1 MRFDPYADLLTKER
15 RIIGCSDHS
24 REELIELMRM
34 DLDLSR
40 AITRRV
46 PLEAEPINRVLDELE
61 RGTPHMRTII
71 TI

>member
-1 MRFDPYADLLTKER
+1 
-15 RIIGCSDHS
+15 
-24 REELIELMRM
+24 MRM

-40 AITRRV
+40 AITRRA